1 MIKTFIERPV
11 LSTVVSIIIVILGI
25 LGLTT
30 LPITQYPDIAPPTIS
45 VNANYPGANAE
56 TILESVIIPIE
67 EQINGV
73 EGMTYITSSA
83 SNTGSATIT
92 VYFDQDVDPDIAAV
106 NVQNRVARANSQL
119 PQAVLQTGVT
129 TSKQQTS
136 ALMFTSFY
144 STNPDYD
151 ATFIQNYLKINVIP
165 ELQRVD
171 GVGDVNVFG
180 VKDYAM
186 RIWLRPEKMA
196 AYGLIPTDVTA
207 ALREQSLEAAAGSL
221 GENDGEAFSYVIKY
235 GGRFK
240 TEAQYSN
247 IIIKALGNGQFLKLS
262 DVADIEL
269 GAQSYAGG
277 SITNG
282 LPAVNMGIFQTKGSN
297 ARDIIIDIE
306 KKLEEIKADLPKGVE
321 VFIPYNT
328 NTFLNA
334 SIEKVVSTLAEAFLL
349 VFVVVFIFLQD
360 FRSTLIPAIAVPVSI
375 IGTFFFL
382 NLFGYSIN
390 LLTLFALVLAIG
402 IVVDDA
408 IVVVEAVHAKIDEGE
423 SDPKKA
429 TVDAMHDITG
439 AIVSITLV
447 MAAVFVPV
455 TFIQGPTGVFYEQF
469 GVTLIVAI
477 IISAV
482 NALTLSPALCA
493 LFLKGHDDK
502 QNNRKKGYLGRFFEG
517 FNKGFNA
524 TVTKY
529 GKSVHFLYRHKWIT
543 VVLLA
548 ISIVA
553 IYWSSSVLPTG
564 FVPDEDRGIV
574 FVNVELP
581 AGSSIDR
588 THQVN
593 EDLYKKLIQI
603 PGVKGGS
610 LIEGS
615 SFLGGAGSNFGLGFI
630 RLDDWE
636 DRGADSLTVQSITGK
651 MFGAAATIPEANII
665 FFAPPSIPG
674 FGNSA
679 GIEVNLLDR
688 SGGSFTDLDK
698 VTRDFAGKLSQRPE
712 IQYAQSSFNT
722 NYPQYEI
729 ELNAEL
735 AKELGVPISDI
746 FSTLQGFI
754 GSIFAADF
762 SRFGKQYRVYVQALP
777 QDRAEE
783 SDLGKLYVRTG
794 TGEMTPITTFV
805 NLKRV
810 YGPQSVTRFNLFNSV
825 TLNAAVAPGFSSGDA
840 IKAVNEVSQSL
851 PANYTTA
858 YSGLT
863 REEVNAGNQTTT
875 IFILSLVFVYFL
887 LAAQYESYLIPFS
900 VLLSLPLGVFGA
912 YFTTQ
917 LTGLQNNI
925 YFQIAL
931 IMLLGLLAKNAIL
944 IVEFALQRRRRGES
958 ILAAAV
964 HGAEARLRPIL
975 MTSFAFI
982 FGLSPLVFASGV
994 GASGNR
1000 SIGTGAVGGVLIGTI
1015 LGVFV
1020 IPILFMFFQWLQE
1033 KISGAPQRVLKL
1045 EAEHNQQTLEL
1056 NDDQNHDN
1064 NA

>member
-1 MIKTFIERPV
+1 MIKMFIDRPV
-11 LSTVVSIIIVILGI
+11 LSTVVSIIIVILGV
-25 LGLTT
+25 LGLTA

-45 VNANYPGANAE
+45 VNASYPGASAE

-73 EGMTYITSSA
+73 EGMTYITSNA
-83 SNTGSATIT
+83 SNSGTATIT
-92 VYFDQDVDPDIAAV
+92 VFFEQDVDPDIAAV

-136 ALMFTSFY
+136 ALMFMSFY

-151 ATFIQNYLKINVIP
+151 DTYIQNYLKINVIP
-165 ELQRVD
+165 EVQRVN
-171 GVGDVNVFG
+171 GVGAVNVFG
-180 VKDYAM
+180 AKDYSM
-186 RIWLRPEKMA
+186 RVWLRPEKMT

-207 ALREQSLEAAAGSL
+207 ALREQSLEAAAGSF
-221 GENDGEAFSYVIKY
+221 GENAGEAFNYVIKY

-240 TEAQYSN
+240 TEDQYRD

-269 GAQSYAGG
+269 GAQSYGGG
-277 SITNG
+277 STTRGN
-282 LPAVNMGIFQTKGSN
+282 PAVNMGIFQTKGSN

-306 KKLEEIKADLPKGVE
+306 EKMETIKADLPDGVE
-321 VFIPYNT
+321 LFIAYNT
-328 NTFLNA
+328 NNFLNA
-334 SIEKVVSTLAEAFLL
+334 SIEKVVITLAEAFLL
-349 VFVVVFIFLQD
+349 VFIVVFIFLQD

-423 SDPKKA
+423 TDPKKA
-429 TVDAMHDITG
+429 TVEAMHDITG
-439 AIVSITLV
+439 AIISITLV
-447 MAAVFVPV
+447 MAAVFIPV

-477 IISAV
+477 IISAI

-502 QNNRKKGYLGRFFEG
+502 QNKKKKGFVGRFFNG
-517 FNKGFNA
+517 FNRGFDA

-543 VVLLA
+543 AVVLILSVGA
-548 ISIVA
+548 IW
-553 IYWSSSVLPTG
+553 WSSSTLNTG
-564 FVPDEDRGIV
+564 FVPDEDRAIV
-574 FVNVELP
+574 FVNIELP
-581 AGSSIDR
+581 PGASLDR

-593 EDLYKKLIQI
+593 AELYEKLSKI

-615 SFLGGAGSNFGLGFI
+615 SFFGGAGNNFGLGFI
-630 RLDDWE
+630 SLDDWK
-636 DRGADSLTVQSITGK
+636 DRKADSLSVGSITGQ
-651 MFGAAATIPEANII
+651 MFAAAAQIPDANII
-665 FFAPPSIPG
+665 FFSPPSVPG
-674 FGNSA
+674 FSNSA
-679 GIEVNLLDR
+679 GVEVNLLDR
-688 SGGSFTDLDK
+688 SGGSFQDLDN
-698 VTRDFAGKLSQRPE
+698 VTQEFVGKLSQRPE

-722 NYPQYEI
+722 KYPQYEI

-735 AKELGVPISDI
+735 AKEKGVPISDI
-746 FSTLQGFI
+746 FSTLQGYI

-777 QDRAEE
+777 EDRASE
-783 SDLGKLYVRTG
+783 SDLGKLYVRTQ

-825 TLNAAVAPGFSSGDA
+825 TLNVAISPGYSSGDA
-840 IKAVNEVSQSL
+840 IKAVDEVSQSL
-851 PANYTTA
+851 PSNYTTA

-875 IFILSLVFVYFL
+875 IFMLSILFVYFL
-887 LAAQYESYLIPFS
+887 LAAQYESYLVPLS

-912 YFTTQ
+912 YFITQ
-917 LTGLQNNI
+917 LAGLQNNI

-944 IVEFALQRRRRGES
+944 IVEFALQRRRKGES
-958 ILAAAV
+958 LLDSAIN
-964 HGAEARLRPIL
+964 GAEARLRPIL

-982 FGLSPLVFASGV
+982 FGLTPLVFASGV
-994 GASGNR
+994 GAAGNR
-1000 SIGTGAVGGVLIGTI
+1000 SIGTGAVGGLLIGTI

-1020 IPILFMFFQWLQE
+1020 IPILFIFFQWLQE
-1033 KISGAPQRVLKL
+1033 KISGGP
-1045 EAEHNQQTLEL
+1045 QQTVEL
-1056 NDDQNHDN
+1056 IEDQTHDS